1 MKDVKLCL
9 KSASCHDHDAMP
21 SISNTWAIRKE
32 DVACHFSCEDFF
44 ILALLLNWL
53 SGGS

>member
-9 KSASCHDHDAMP
+9 KSTSCHDHDAMP

-32 DVACHFSCEDFF
+32 DVACHFSYQTGYPEGVELFF
-44 ILALLLNWL
+44 F
-53 SGGS
+53 